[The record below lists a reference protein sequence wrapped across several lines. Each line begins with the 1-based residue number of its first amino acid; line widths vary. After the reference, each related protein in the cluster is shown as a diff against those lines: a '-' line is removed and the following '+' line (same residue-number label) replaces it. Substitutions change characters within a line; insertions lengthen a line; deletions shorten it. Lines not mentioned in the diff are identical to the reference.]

1 MHIKRIYSVSYTS
14 HEERKCLTIFLVPVL
29 LPLWSVESIRA
40 FEQEVQLYGDAYIA
54 DWVHDYSLWIAIM
67 VCIYEISLA
76 ILALFGKFARLASV
90 LFCISLMFFTYLTGV
105 NLFFPGLLGSIESC
119 GCFGELIHF
128 SPLASFVK
136 SLLLLGVSVLGIMV
150 SK

>member
-1 MHIKRIYSVSYTS
+1 MKKENVLRYSLSL
-14 HEERKCLTIFLVPVL
+14 CFFLSGAL
-29 LPLWSVESIRA
+29 KAMSIRA
-40 FEQEVQLYGDAYIA
+40 FEQELQLYGDAYIA

-150 SK
+150 CRKSANDN

>member
-1 MHIKRIYSVSYTS
+1 MK
-14 HEERKCLTIFLVPVL
+14 
-29 LPLWSVESIRA
+29 
-40 FEQEVQLYGDAYIA
+40 
-54 DWVHDYSLWIAIM
+54 
-67 VCIYEISLA
+67 ISLA

-105 NLFFPGLLGSIESC
+105 NLFFPGLLGSIEIGSIENC